1 MSHFTTVATKITNLT
16 ALKRALEKL
25 KWAYTESTAEQRVEI
40 RGCKG
45 AKTTA
50 EMSINMGKYDIGVVQ
65 NEDGT
70 YGLVADWWGIEVT
83 KGLTEQEVV
92 TEINR
97 EYAYQQVVLACEDQG
112 YHVDQ
117 TEVAEDG
124 TVKLSVSKWG

>member
-25 KWAYTESTAEQRVEI
+25 KWAYTESTAEQRVEV
-40 RGCKG
+40 RGWKG

-83 KGLTEQEVV
+83 KGLTEQEVA

-97 EYAYQQVVLACEDQG
+97 EYAYQQVVLACEEQG
-112 YHVDQ
+112 YQLDQ